1 MVSADSKTKLLHDA
15 EKYVLHGKIPQAIGE
30 YLKIINSDPN
40 DVLILNTVG
49 DLYLRLGDT
58 LEANGY
64 FRQVADLYVR
74 NNFILKAIAVY
85 KKILNSD
92 AGSLEINQILA
103 SLFAKQGLNIDARNQ
118 YLRVASL
125 LEKDAKSKE
134 SRDCY
139 EKVAEIDPANF
150 KVQHKLAE
158 LYLAEGEKEK
168 AQSYLTGAARAQ
180 MKAGDFSG
188 ALISFQKAVQFDPLD
203 INALKGF
210 VDCCLQTGK
219 AALAVEQLK
228 ASLEIEPDSLDL
240 RELLGRSYLC
250 DHNPE
255 AAAKILQTVA
265 SMDEAR
271 YENLFPVAE
280 AFCASGDYDR
290 AASCLDPILPVLI
303 TRRETDR
310 AVRVY
315 ELVLQSD
322 PSHVLTLTKLASIF
336 LANNDQTR
344 YLTVLDRLANHYLS
358 RQCPVEAL
366 EYLEKILR
374 SDPESEKHQELHR
387 QAFAEAYPDE
397 PYVSPVPPVDMRAE
411 TAPMLHREPAPEGK
425 GSTPELVEA
434 DLLLNYGMRD
444 KALSLLQNLVSRDPV
459 DKEVRLRLLSI
470 LKEEKRLDEAAEQ
483 CLLLAALYRK
493 SRNEESAQSYLMEA
507 RQLAPEIASQEQD
520 LEAFA
525 QKNGIFIGT
534 PANAGKPSLQPGSEI
549 DLSEDLL
556 DIFYAG
562 GQEAESSV
570 PEPQEHLDGMTEGF
584 PDVPAQPPAKSI
596 QEQLQEVDFY
606 IQLGFHD
613 EALTKLSEISKQNPE
628 NPELAARY
636 EKLGA
641 VEPQQAQEPMV
652 IALPGEVEIS
662 APGAIVLPDEE
673 EFGDLDIGN
682 ALGDFLENHSDQSQ
696 AGADSLAAVDV
707 DAAFAAIGTEKPAP
721 KPKEAAA
728 ESMNPA
734 APVNEMFADLME
746 EVSSLTDQEIA
757 KEVFEDHFSLGT
769 AYREMDL
776 IEDAIKEFQ
785 TALKTLDTKKDGRK
799 VVQCCG
805 MLSTCFLKK
814 GMPRSAVR
822 WCQTGLS
829 VADISS
835 HEALALRYDMGVAH
849 SMAGSNEQALQ
860 CFDQIFVVDPEYRD
874 VAQRIDELKG
884 GFERHAP

>member
-1 MVSADSKTKLLHDA
+1 
-15 EKYVLHGKIPQAIGE
+15 
-30 YLKIINSDPN
+30 
-40 DVLILNTVG
+40 
-49 DLYLRLGDT
+49 
-58 LEANGY
+58 
-64 FRQVADLYVR
+64 
-74 NNFILKAIAVY
+74 
-85 KKILNSD
+85 
-92 AGSLEINQILA
+92 
-103 SLFAKQGLNIDARNQ
+103 
-118 YLRVASL
+118 
-125 LEKDAKSKE
+125 
-134 SRDCY
+134 
-139 EKVAEIDPANF
+139 
-150 KVQHKLAE
+150 
-158 LYLAEGEKEK
+158 
-168 AQSYLTGAARAQ
+168 
-180 MKAGDFSG
+180 
-188 ALISFQKAVQFDPLD
+188 
-203 INALKGF
+203 
-210 VDCCLQTGK
+210 
-219 AALAVEQLK
+219 
-228 ASLEIEPDSLDL
+228 
-240 RELLGRSYLC
+240 
-250 DHNPE
+250 
-255 AAAKILQTVA
+255 
-265 SMDEAR
+265 
-271 YENLFPVAE
+271 
-280 AFCASGDYDR
+280 
-290 AASCLDPILPVLI
+290 
-303 TRRETDR
+303 
-310 AVRVY
+310 
-315 ELVLQSD
+315 
-322 PSHVLTLTKLASIF
+322 
-336 LANNDQTR
+336 
-344 YLTVLDRLANHYLS
+344 
-358 RQCPVEAL
+358 
-366 EYLEKILR
+366 
-374 SDPESEKHQELHR
+374 
-387 QAFAEAYPDE
+387 
-397 PYVSPVPPVDMRAE
+397 VPPVDMRAE
-411 TAPMLHREPAPEGK
+411 TAPTLHREPAPEGK

-444 KALSLLQNLVSRDPV
+444 KAVSLLQNLVSRDPA

-483 CLLLAALYRK
+483 CLLLAALHRK
-493 SRNEESAQSYLMEA
+493 SKNEESAQSYLMEA

-562 GQEAESSV
+562 GQESESSA
-570 PEPQEHLDGMTEGF
+570 PEPQEDLDAMTEGF
-584 PDVPAQPPAKSI
+584 PDVPARPPAKSLP
-596 QEQLQEVDFY
+596 EQLQEVDFY

-613 EALTKLSEISKQNPE
+613 EALTKLSEISKQNPD

-652 IALPGEVEIS
+652 IALPGEGEIS
-662 APGAIVLPDEE
+662 APGAIVLPEEE

-696 AGADSLAAVDV
+696 AGADPHATVDV
-707 DAAFAAIGTEKPAP
+707 DAKFAAVGTADPAP
-721 KPKEAAA
+721 KSKVTAA